1 MLLSYTNDI
10 IHSLHVKELQKF
22 ESPCSEVKSSKYIN
36 YVWLLAKLNQELQYL
51 EHSQMT
57 WSLTLINYSK
67 FYMNLFSLTYLDAWI
82 DDDEILANFTKKN
95 HPAKGERKNKERGPK
110 SKPKPQKP
118 KEGHKV
124 VIELAW
130 ILFHLYVV
138 VFKCPNW
145 WMGRCSKWI
154 LN

>member
-1 MLLSYTNDI
+1 MFLSYTNDI
-10 IHSLHVKELQKF
+10 IHSWHVKKLQKF

-36 YVWLLAKLNQELQYL
+36 YVWLRAKLNQELQYL

-57 WSLTLINYSK
+57 WSLILINYSK
-67 FYMNLFSLTYLDAWI
+67 FYMNLFSFTYLDAWI
-82 DDDEILANFTKKN
+82 ADDKILTNFIKKN
-95 HPAKGERKNKERGPK
+95 HPAKGERKNKERGLK
-110 SKPKPQKP
+110 SKPKAQKS
-118 KEGHKV
+118 KEGHKG

-138 VFKCPNW
+138 VFKCTNW